1 MAGDPRDPAADTTA
15 SAPDAVLFASY
26 GTTREE
32 QRVASLDTVAEA
44 LAAAFPGAH
53 LAQAYT
59 SPKVRR
65 VLERRGEPVPSVA
78 DALQQLIAS
87 GARNILVQ
95 PGHVVAG
102 AAYEQVLQGVNTV
115 RAKLAAAERGVEQS
129 MAQTKYAKSPIQS
142 INKHP
147 KTVQSAYSVG
157 ALLDEPPVSGASVQI
172 VVGDPLLA
180 TAQDVIA
187 LADILDEAFPARPDT
202 ALVLMGHGADRTAG
216 LPYGALGYRL
226 HELGRDDLIVGAMHG
241 HPDFGSVCTL
251 LARHG
256 LAAREF
262 RVARRVVLA
271 PLMLTAGAHAQQ
283 DMAGNAPTSWKS
295 RLESAG
301 YRVEPHLQGLGA
313 LPTVRAL
320 YVEHARM
327 AWRAR

>member
-1 MAGDPRDPAADTTA
+1 MAGDPRDSAADTTVC
-15 SAPDAVLFASY
+15 APDAVLFASY

-32 QRVASLDTVAEA
+32 QRAASLDTVAEA
-44 LAAAFPGAH
+44 LAEAFPGAQ

-95 PGHVVAG
+95 SGHVVAG

-115 RAKLAAAERGVEQS
+115 RTKLAAAERGVEQS

-157 ALLDEPPVSGASVQI
+157 APLDEPPVSVQI
-172 VVGDPLLA
+172 VIGDPLLA

-187 LADILDEAFPARPDT
+187 LADILDEVFPARPDT
-202 ALVLMGHGADRTAG
+202 AVVLMGHGADCTAG

-241 HPDFGSVCTL
+241 HPDFGSVCVL

-283 DMAGNAPTSWKS
+283 DMAGNAPASWKS